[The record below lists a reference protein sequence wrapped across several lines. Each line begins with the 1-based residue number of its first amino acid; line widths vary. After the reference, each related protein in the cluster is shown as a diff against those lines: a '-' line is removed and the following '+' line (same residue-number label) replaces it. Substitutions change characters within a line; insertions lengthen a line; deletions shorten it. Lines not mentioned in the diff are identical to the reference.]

1 MLRSSPYSGFQFN
14 LSSKVIW
21 TAKKSFAPID
31 LFRVSILKRTNERFV
46 VFPPTGR
53 EFLPVGGRRQLVCSI
68 SAGRQGIPASRRAAA
83 ASLCPGLG
91 RQL

>member
-31 LFRVSILKRTNERFV
+31 LFRVSIKTNER
-46 VFPPTGR
+46 T
-53 EFLPVGGRRQLVCSI
+53 VCSI
-68 SAGRQGIPASRRAAA
+68 SADRQGIPACRRAAA
-83 ASLCPGLG
+83 AGL
-91 RQL
+91 